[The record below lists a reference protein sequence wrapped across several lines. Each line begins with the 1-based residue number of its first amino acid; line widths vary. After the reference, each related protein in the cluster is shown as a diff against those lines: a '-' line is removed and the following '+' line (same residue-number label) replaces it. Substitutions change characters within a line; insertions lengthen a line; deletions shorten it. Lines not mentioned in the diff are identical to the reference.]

1 MPRYFFDLH
10 NDVDALDAEGKDLPD
25 VAAAKANALKEA
37 REMIQASVGEEGKIN
52 LHHCIQVRDE
62 TGDTIYTLQFRDAV
76 VIITGDS

>member
-1 MPRYFFDLH
+1 MPKYFFDLH

-52 LHHCIQVRDE
+52 LHHCIQVSDE
-62 TGDTIYTLQFRDAV
+62 TWDTIYTLQFRDAV
-76 VIITGDS
+76 VIITGDG